1 MSAHPNSDEVIIAV
15 VSSMKDSLSELMDA
29 FSSLPG
35 VIEQEHSAIR
45 QGRLNEVEAACEQ
58 KQLIGSR
65 VDAAYAKLAE
75 ACGDLHMFWGSICEG
90 GGPRPATL
98 RGSMDQLQAICERL
112 GADGLAGG
120 VLLHLAGGL
129 SSLVKDFTLLAQ
141 KTQPL
146 IEVNKQVC
154 QKLLE
159 NYQESFRFWQE
170 VSQETQSTYNAS
182 GVQKAKG
189 SSSVLRVKA

>member
-1 MSAHPNSDEVIIAV
+1 
-15 VSSMKDSLSELMDA
+15 
-29 FSSLPG
+29 
-35 VIEQEHSAIR
+35 
-45 QGRLNEVEAACEQ
+45 
-58 KQLIGSR
+58 
-65 VDAAYAKLAE
+65 
-75 ACGDLHMFWGSICEG
+75 
-90 GGPRPATL
+90 
-98 RGSMDQLQAICERL
+98 MDQLQAICERL

>member
-1 MSAHPNSDEVIIAV
+1 MSAHPNSDEAIIAV
-15 VSSMKDSLSELMDA
+15 VSTMKDSLNELMDA
-29 FSSLPG
+29 FSGLPS
-35 VIEQEHSAIR
+35 VIEQEHVAVR
-45 QGRLNEVEAACEQ
+45 MGRLAEVEAACEQ
-58 KQLIGSR
+58 KQVIGAR
-65 VDAAYAKLAE
+65 IDTAYAKLAE
-75 ACGDLHMFWGSICEG
+75 ACGDLHMFWGSICG
-90 GGPRPATL
+90 GGGMRPATL

-112 GADGLAGG
+112 GTEGLAGG

-129 SSLVKDFTLLAQ
+129 SSLVKEFTALAQ

-182 GVQKAKG
+182 GLQKAKG
-189 SSSVLRVKA
+189 SSSVLRIKA